1 MRENADERLN
11 RNLLES
17 RIHAQV
23 ALIRKQW
30 PYPDNEKLL
39 VAVERATS
47 EYTSSLK
54 FIEEPQA
61 EEKRSCTLPQANRVW
76 KPGALAVYPG
86 WKSYMEWNR
95 G

>member
-17 RIHAQV
+17 RIHA
-23 ALIRKQW
+23 LIRKQW
-30 PYPDNEKLL
+30 PYPELL

-86 WKSYMEWNR
+86 WKSYMEQR
-95 G
+95 ISF

>member
-17 RIHAQV
+17 RIHA
-23 ALIRKQW
+23 LIRKQW
-30 PYPDNEKLL
+30 PYPGFEELL

-86 WKSYMEWNR
+86 WKSYMEQR
-95 G
+95 ISF